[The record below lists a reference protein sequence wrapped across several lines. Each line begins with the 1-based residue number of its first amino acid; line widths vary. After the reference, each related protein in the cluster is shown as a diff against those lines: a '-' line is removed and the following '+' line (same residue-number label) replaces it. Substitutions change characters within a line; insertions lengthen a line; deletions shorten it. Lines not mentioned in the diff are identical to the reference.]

1 MDETYH
7 IGQCVYTINVPF
19 MSKLNGKFAVICSEN
34 IHSGYNIDAEYYPWR
49 IRMLDPEEDKGVV
62 YVGLDGIRPITK
74 EEKVIAAILKMKVRK
89 RR

>member
-1 MDETYH
+1 MDKTYH

-19 MSKLNGKFAVICSEN
+19 MSDLDGKFAEIYCKNELFD
-34 IHSGYNIDAEYYPWR
+34 GTIDSRYPWR
-49 IRMLDPEEDKGVV
+49 IRMLENDNDTVF
-62 YVGLDGIRPITK
+62 VGLDGIRPITK